1 MAAVSDTHQP
11 GCCMSIVATVTPLEE
26 LQRLVRELRERCEPM
41 LQDDHG
47 PHSTQSLF
55 NRIDQTIESARDCI
69 PPANSDELYHSLVD
83 RLPIHVTRIDLEG
96 RITFANQTFSDLL
109 GKPVEELL
117 GRTDFDLSPPELAE
131 KYQEDNRQVAASG
144 KALHAIE
151 ENRLDGRLSYYEVWK
166 IPVYNLCGQVVEIQA
181 VFWDVTE
188 REENRAALAR
198 ERDLLRTLMDSLPD
212 LIYVKDVQGNYIT
225 VNRSLQRL
233 WGNPPLD
240 TIVGRNVFDF
250 VRDDLAENYAEVD
263 MDVLRNDR
271 AVVDCEEQ
279 VMTATGERRI
289 YSTTKVPLHD
299 QAGNVSGLVGI
310 DRDITRRKQAEEELR
325 KARLAADAANRAK
338 SDFLANMS
346 HEIRTPLN
354 AVIGITD
361 LLLDGDLG
369 QVHRDYLEI
378 IRDSGESLM
387 VVINDILD
395 FSKIEA
401 GRLELESK
409 AFHLPDVIQNA
420 TKALAIR
427 AHDRELQMICQID
440 PSVPDWVKGDAVRLR
455 QVLTNLVGN
464 AIKFTPQGQVFV
476 IVDCVS
482 SNDERANVQFMVRDT
497 GIGIPQHKLDHI
509 FKAFVQADASTT
521 RRFGGTGL
529 GLAICTRLVV
539 AMGGK
544 LQVSSR
550 VGVGT
555 EFFFTLNFV
564 KTDRPNEEPT
574 EAERL
579 AMAANEGADET
590 GPDSPKPIKSTLQI
604 LLVEDSLMNQ
614 VLAIGILQR
623 EGHVVTVANNGV
635 EAVEAFEASPF
646 DLILMDVQ
654 MPEMDGL
661 QATAAIRQIEST
673 KGGHTPILAMTAH
686 ALTGDRERCLAAGM
700 DGYLAK
706 PVRLNDLLRAIP
718 EVCESV

>member
-1 MAAVSDTHQP
+1 
-11 GCCMSIVATVTPLEE
+11 
-26 LQRLVRELRERCEPM
+26 
-41 LQDDHG
+41 
-47 PHSTQSLF
+47 
-55 NRIDQTIESARDCI
+55 
-69 PPANSDELYHSLVD
+69 
-83 RLPIHVTRIDLEG
+83 
-96 RITFANQTFSDLL
+96 
-109 GKPVEELL
+109 
-117 GRTDFDLSPPELAE
+117 
-131 KYQEDNRQVAASG
+131 
-144 KALHAIE
+144 
-151 ENRLDGRLSYYEVWK
+151 
-166 IPVYNLCGQVVEIQA
+166 
-181 VFWDVTE
+181 
-188 REENRAALAR
+188 
-198 ERDLLRTLMDSLPD
+198 
-212 LIYVKDVQGNYIT
+212 
-225 VNRSLQRL
+225 
-233 WGNPPLD
+233 
-240 TIVGRNVFDF
+240 
-250 VRDDLAENYAEVD
+250 
-263 MDVLRNDR
+263 
-271 AVVDCEEQ
+271 
-279 VMTATGERRI
+279 
-289 YSTTKVPLHD
+289 
-299 QAGNVSGLVGI
+299 LVGI

-409 AFHLPDVIQNA
+409 SFQLPDVIQNA

-427 AHDRELQMICQID
+427 AHDRELQLICQID

-482 SNDERANVQFMVRDT
+482 SNDERASVQFMVRDT

-555 EFFFTLNFV
+555 EFFFTLNFE
-564 KTDRPNEEPT
+564 KTDCPNEEPA
-574 EAERL
+574 EAELL
-579 AMAANEGADET
+579 ATAANEGAEET
-590 GPDSPKPIKSTLQI
+590 GPDSQKPTKPTLQI

-635 EAVEAFEASPF
+635 EAVEAFQASPF

-661 QATAAIRQIEST
+661 QATAAIRQIEAT

-706 PVRLNDLLRAIP
+706 PVRLNDLLQAIP

>member
-1 MAAVSDTHQP
+1 
-11 GCCMSIVATVTPLEE
+11 MSIATTITPLEE

-41 LQDDHG
+41 LQEDQG
-47 PHSTQSLF
+47 PESTQSLF
-55 NRIDQTIESARDCI
+55 DRIDQTIEAARDN
-69 PPANSDELYHSLVD
+69 AAASNSDELYHSLVD

-109 GKPVEELL
+109 GKPVEDLI

-166 IPVYNLCGQVVEIQA
+166 IPVYNLSGQVVEIQA

-233 WGNPPLD
+233 WGNPPLE

-250 VRDDLAENYAEVD
+250 VRDDLAETYAEVD

-299 QAGNVSGLVGI
+299 QAGNVTGLVGI

-361 LLLDGDLG
+361 LLLEGDLG

-409 AFHLPDVIQNA
+409 ALNLPDVIQNA
-420 TKALAIR
+420 TKALVLR
-427 AHDRELQMICQID
+427 AQDRGLRLTCQIE
-440 PSVPDWVKGDAVRLR
+440 PGVPAWVRGDAIRLR

-464 AIKFTPQGQVFV
+464 AIKFTPEGHVTV
-476 IVDCVS
+476 IVECVG
-482 SNDERANVQFMVRDT
+482 NTFDRGCERASVQFTVRDT

-544 LQVSSR
+544 LQVRS
-550 VGVGT
+550 VVDEGT
-555 EFFFTLNFV
+555 EFYFTLNFV
-564 KTDRPNEEPT
+564 KADCPDEIPADVEKLTVTTNGCHEKC
-574 EAERL
+574 
-579 AMAANEGADET
+579 AASV
-590 GPDSPKPIKSTLQI
+590 PQPKPSLRV

-635 EAVEAFEASPF
+635 EAVEAFQAGQF

-661 QATAAIRQIEST
+661 QATAAIRQIESQT
-673 KGGHTPILAMTAH
+673 GGHTPILAMTAH

-706 PVRLNDLLRAIP
+706 PVRMNDLVRAIP
-718 EVCESV
+718 TICESV

>member
-1 MAAVSDTHQP
+1 
-11 GCCMSIVATVTPLEE
+11 MSIVATVTPLEE

-41 LQDDHG
+41 LQDDQG
-47 PHSTQSLF
+47 SNSTQSLF
-55 NRIDQTIESARDCI
+55 DRIDQTIESAKECV
-69 PPANSDELYHSLVD
+69 PTANSDELYHSLVD

-151 ENRLDGRLSYYEVWK
+151 ENRLDGLLSYYEVWK

-250 VRDDLAENYAEVD
+250 VRDDLADAYAEVD

-279 VMTATGERRI
+279 VMTSTGERRI

-361 LLLDGDLG
+361 LLLDGELG

-409 AFHLPDVIQNA
+409 ALHLSGVIQNA
-420 TKALAIR
+420 TKALVIR
-427 AHDRELQMICQID
+427 AHDRQLQLICQID

-482 SNDERANVQFMVRDT
+482 SNDERASVQFMVRDT
-497 GIGIPQHKLDHI
+497 GIGIPQHKLEHI

-579 AMAANEGADET
+579 STAANDGAEET
-590 GPDSPKPIKSTLQI
+590 DPDSPKPMKSTLQI

-661 QATAAIRQIEST
+661 QATAAIRQIEAT

-718 EVCESV
+718 EVCASV